1 MILSFIGLF
10 VLLLAIAYRQQ
21 RLVRRVDR
29 LEERIHFIELSR
41 HLTVR
46 C

>member
-10 VLLLAIAYRQQ
+10 IVVASLSYRNLRLA
-21 RLVRRVDR
+21 RRVDR
-29 LEERIHFIELSR
+29 LEERMHFIELSR